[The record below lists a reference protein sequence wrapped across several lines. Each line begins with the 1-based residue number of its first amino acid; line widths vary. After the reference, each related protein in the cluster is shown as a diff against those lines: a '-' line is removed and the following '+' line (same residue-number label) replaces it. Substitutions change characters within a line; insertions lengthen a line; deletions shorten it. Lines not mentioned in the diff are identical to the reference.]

1 MSSNYPEHLNP
12 FATDYDEKFHLKQ
25 RLVLSF
31 PSPPPRVRRS
41 NSLRSTPQTPLA
53 SPACDRRTVSK
64 FGKTRPAPSPPVKR
78 APNPPATALTAPK
91 ITAEPTQ
98 NRTQSP
104 SEITSTQTSSKDA
117 TQTPLT
123 SLKNI
128 NQTSSKITQS
138 STDETTPPSQN
149 GTTRSSL
156 KITSTQ
162 PSLKDATQTSPKI
175 SQLSANESIPP
186 SQNGT
191 TQSSL
196 KITSTQP
203 SLKDATRTSPKISQ
217 LSANESIPPSQNG
230 TIQSSSKITSQP
242 CLKDE
247 TSSKITQL
255 PADETIPPFQNGTAH
270 PSQNGTTQNP
280 QRDTTPSVSPYTAH
294 HSQFKT
300 SQPSTKATP
309 TFVSNDAME
318 SGEISGPFP
327 NSSFSSSQSS
337 PNISASSSVSL
348 ASCIATPSALPSDSW
363 SLSTAMS
370 TYSTPVSHLSTT
382 SLGDT
387 LDSGNPEAVA
397 ESQGRD
403 AKPGVQSSSQ
413 EVLPSAKPPIANS
426 ETGTPNEE
434 FVEIPKSLPTS
445 LRKTLEDKGNLEAAE
460 EGQGRDAKPGV
471 VQSSGQEVLPSA
483 KSLIANSERTGT
495 PNELVEISKSLPI
508 VHSSNTITEIT
519 KITPTCSKIIQPSTH
534 ETTEPTRNGTIRTL
548 QSRKALHRNCEED
561 VTNTYTASSAE
572 TATKGFLPDENG
584 TIESEVS
591 DGNSLRIS
599 RESSLKISQ
608 ITSAVRTGTI
618 EAILTLYKEYKNTL
632 KASKSN
638 EHNKRGSSDERSPKS
653 NEPTKPAPSDD
664 SSLKEALQSPEN
676 SQAMSAKSK
685 TIEAIFTLYEGC
697 KNVQSSPK
705 FSRIPKRRTLPENK
719 CKTDGRTQ
727 PPDQVA
733 NAESDFVEVIGA
745 FISNTVEEIHPKDPR
760 NTDQEGCEN
769 FMDADENKE
778 SKSKDQTNTITDQ
791 GEEEEE
797 EENCEDEDE
806 KLEGNSKQMSE
817 GRYQNTV
824 EEINPTHV
832 NTEEESRE
840 NVMDVDDKPEARL
853 KQMSE
858 RKYQNTVGDT
868 NPRDGPLVTNTL
880 AGVKPKDPTNTNTEQ
895 EDSKNVDVDE
905 TKSSANANYS
915 NQISEQRYRNTV
927 EETNTRDGAI
937 ITNTVEDIHPKDPTN
952 TDQKDSKKVDVD
964 ETKPSANSK
973 QTSEDL
979 DSVDDNLD
987 SSLQREKYA

>member
-25 RLVLSF
+25 RLMLSF

-41 NSLRSTPQTPLA
+41 NSLRSSPQNPLA

-78 APNPPATALTAPK
+78 APNPPATAPTALK
-91 ITAEPTQ
+91 VTTEPTQ
-98 NRTQSP
+98 NRTQSS

-117 TQTPLT
+117 TQTSLT
-123 SLKNI
+123 SLKNV

-149 GTTRSSL
+149 GTTQSSL

-191 TQSSL
+191 TQSSF
-196 KITSTQP
+196 KITRTQP
-203 SLKDATRTSPKISQ
+203 SLKDATHTSPKISQ

-242 CLKDE
+242 SLKDE

-255 PADETIPPFQNGTAH
+255 STDETIPPFQNGTAQ
-270 PSQNGTTQNP
+270 PSQNGTTQIP

-300 SQPSTKATP
+300 SQSSTKATS

-348 ASCIATPSALPSDSW
+348 ASCIATPSATTPSALPSDCW

-387 LDSGNPEAVA
+387 LDSGNLEAVA

-434 FVEIPKSLPTS
+434 FVETPKSLPTS
-445 LRKTLEDKGNLEAAE
+445 LRKTLEDNGNLEAVE

-471 VQSSGQEVLPSA
+471 VQSNGQEVLPSA
-483 KSLIANSERTGT
+483 KSPIANSERTGT

-508 VHSSNTITEIT
+508 VHSSNTTTETT
-519 KITPTCSKIIQPSTH
+519 KITPTSSKIIQPSTH
-534 ETTEPTRNGTIRTL
+534 EMTEPTRNGTIRTL
-548 QSRKALHRNCEED
+548 QSRKAFHRTCEED

-572 TATKGFLPDENG
+572 TATKGFLSDESG
-584 TIESEVS
+584 TTESEVS

-599 RESSLKISQ
+599 REPSLKISQ

-618 EAILTLYKEYKNTL
+618 EAILTLYKEYKTL
-632 KASKSN
+632 
-638 EHNKRGSSDERSPKS
+638 
-653 NEPTKPAPSDD
+653 
-664 SSLKEALQSPEN
+664 
-676 SQAMSAKSK
+676 
-685 TIEAIFTLYEGC
+685 
-697 KNVQSSPK
+697 
-705 FSRIPKRRTLPENK
+705 
-719 CKTDGRTQ
+719 
-727 PPDQVA
+727 
-733 NAESDFVEVIGA
+733 
-745 FISNTVEEIHPKDPR
+745 
-760 NTDQEGCEN
+760 
-769 FMDADENKE
+769 
-778 SKSKDQTNTITDQ
+778 
-791 GEEEEE
+791 
-797 EENCEDEDE
+797 
-806 KLEGNSKQMSE
+806 
-817 GRYQNTV
+817 
-824 EEINPTHV
+824 
-832 NTEEESRE
+832 
-840 NVMDVDDKPEARL
+840 
-853 KQMSE
+853 
-858 RKYQNTVGDT
+858 
-868 NPRDGPLVTNTL
+868 
-880 AGVKPKDPTNTNTEQ
+880 
-895 EDSKNVDVDE
+895 
-905 TKSSANANYS
+905 
-915 NQISEQRYRNTV
+915 
-927 EETNTRDGAI
+927 
-937 ITNTVEDIHPKDPTN
+937 
-952 TDQKDSKKVDVD
+952 
-964 ETKPSANSK
+964 
-973 QTSEDL
+973 
-979 DSVDDNLD
+979 
-987 SSLQREKYA
+987 